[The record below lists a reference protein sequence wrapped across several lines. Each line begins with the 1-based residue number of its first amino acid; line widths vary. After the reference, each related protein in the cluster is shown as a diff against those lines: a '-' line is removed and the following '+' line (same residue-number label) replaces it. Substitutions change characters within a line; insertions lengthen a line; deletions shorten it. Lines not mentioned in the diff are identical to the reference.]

1 MRRHPFEPISEAVT
15 LMETAAKRRLGDIC
29 VEHGLISEEQLQKAL
44 DHQSESGTKLGEV
57 LVELGFV
64 TRVGLAGVLSE
75 QWNDL
80 RISQS
85 SQAPAESS
93 LGLREQ
99 VRALTAEL
107 AERDK
112 RIAQQDAT
120 IAALLAQLGGNAAA

>member
-1 MRRHPFEPISEAVT
+1 VE

-29 VEHGLISEEQLQKAL
+29 VERGLISQEQLQKAL

-80 RISQS
+80 RVSQGA
-85 SQAPAESS
+85 QAKSESS

-120 IAALLAQLGGNAAA
+120 ISALLSQIGDGAAA